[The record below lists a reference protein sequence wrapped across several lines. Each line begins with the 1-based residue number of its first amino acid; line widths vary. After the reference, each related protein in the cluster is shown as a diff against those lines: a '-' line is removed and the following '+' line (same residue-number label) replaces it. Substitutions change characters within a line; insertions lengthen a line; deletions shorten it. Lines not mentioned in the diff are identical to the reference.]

1 MQNKT
6 KTKPEKNFRC
16 KGHPFFL
23 DSEEKKKREDNFKDV
38 RNLFRLKK
46 EINNKAFKDI

>member
-16 KGHPFFL
+16 KGRPFFL